1 MTWDEMFAAIKMRDE
16 ELAEDVRQGCVPI
29 EAAYDHVMGQE

>member
-1 MTWDEMFAAIKMRDE
+1 MTWDEMFAVIEAADP

-29 EAAYDHVMGQE
+29 EAAYDSVTE